1 MRNRCVHALALC
13 SLSAALTTAALAQ
26 GPPAVELRGVGNQA
40 GFGDLLVLGPGGH
53 LEVVAPAGQSLV
65 RLLDGKEVA
74 AEAFAGPWT
83 PGAHTAAA
91 ALPSAT
97 GEPLGAGPPL
107 HFVYDPQAPTLQ

>member
-53 LEVVAPAGQSLV
+53 LEVVAPAGPSRV

-74 AEAFAGPWT
+74 AEAFAGPCRRAAPPAARRRRPRPANPCG
-83 PGAHTAAA
+83 PGPRRT
-91 ALPSAT
+91 
-97 GEPLGAGPPL
+97 
-107 HFVYDPQAPTLQ
+107 